1 MIRKP
6 SAFYVD
12 FKLDLDGCPFSFVLE
27 LLQTRTGVKQLI
39 FNDWKTQWSLRGGF
53 KFWLEEH
60 SDE

>member
-12 FKLDLDGCPFSFVLE
+12 FKLDLDGCPFGFVLE
-27 LLQTRTGVKQLI
+27 PLRTRIGVKQLI

-53 KFWLEEH
+53 KF
-60 SDE
+60 